1 MRTSYV
7 TLCLF
12 WGAVFLAILS
22 QIGNYWST
30 PKANRTALRKGAL
43 ALALCAAVCSGVAG
57 WRASIDWASLPDN
70 DGGLA
75 PGQIWN
81 NGGVP
86 AIVR

>member
-1 MRTSYV
+1 MHTSYV
-7 TLCLF
+7 TPCLF
-12 WGAVFLAILS
+12 WGAVFLTILS
-22 QIGNYWST
+22 QIGNYWGT
-30 PKANRTALRKGAL
+30 PKANRAAPRKGAL
-43 ALALCAAVCSGVAG
+43 ALASCAAVFSGVAG

-75 PGQIWN
+75 PGQIRN